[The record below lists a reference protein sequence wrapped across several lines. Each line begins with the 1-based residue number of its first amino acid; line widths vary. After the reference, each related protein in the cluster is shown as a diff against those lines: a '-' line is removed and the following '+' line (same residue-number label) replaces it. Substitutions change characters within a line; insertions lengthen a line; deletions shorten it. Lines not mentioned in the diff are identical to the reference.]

1 MIFEI
6 HASALTVKPISGIRA
21 TLLGL
26 KVYAEFLHAYVDNLY
41 IILIMF
47 CCSVT
52 I

>member
-6 HASALTVKPISGIRA
+6 HASTLTTEPINGIRA

-26 KVYAEFLHAYVDNLY
+26 KVYAEFLHAYVDNLH

-47 CCSVT
+47 CVT

>member
-6 HASALTVKPISGIRA
+6 HACALTIEPISGIRA

-26 KVYAEFLHAYVDNLY
+26 KVYAEFLHAYVDNLH

-47 CCSVT
+47 CVT